1 MVLILGAGESGIG
14 AALLAKQ
21 KGISLF
27 VSDQNKIKSN
37 YKQELI
43 DHDIDFEECSHEIAR
58 TLSPDIIIK
67 SPGIP
72 DNIELLR
79 HLVRDETELIS
90 EIEFA
95 YRYCKGRI
103 IGITGSNGKT
113 TTTNLCH
120 HIIAS
125 TYPKTVKA
133 GNVGYSFARAV
144 AENKYENFVLE
155 LSSFQLDGIVHFK
168 PNTGIILNVTPDH
181 LDRYENNFQLYLHSK
196 FKIAMNQT
204 ESETLIVYGKDP
216 AISSYLNSNSISSR
230 LISIQP
236 EIDSTGRLHINDRL
250 VLDRTDIPLK
260 GIHNYINTACALL
273 AAELENISMD
283 KAIEALK
290 TFKNDPHRLEWIA
303 TINGIEFIN
312 DSKATNVDSVYWA
325 LKAME
330 KPIVWI
336 AGGQD
341 KGNDYSSVMEAVKQK
356 VKALVCMGVKNEK
369 LLQTFSEIVP
379 VCVDTHNISDAVE
392 HAFKL
397 ASEGDVVLLSPAC
410 ASFDLFMN
418 YEDRGNQ
425 FRAKITE
432 LKINQY

>member
-1 MVLILGAGESGIG
+1 MVLILGAGESGVG
-14 AALLAKQ
+14 AALLARQ
-21 KGISLF
+21 KGLSLF
-27 VSDQNKIKSN
+27 VSDQNLIKSE

-43 DHDIDFEECSHEIAR
+43 DHEIDFEEGSHEIAR
-58 TLSPDIIIK
+58 SLSPDIIIK

-72 DNIELLR
+72 DNIELIR
-79 HLVRDETELIS
+79 HLMREGTELIS

-113 TTTNLCH
+113 TTTNLCY
-120 HIIAS
+120 HIVAS
-125 TYPKTVKA
+125 RYPNTIKA

-144 AENKYENFVLE
+144 AEEKYDHYVLE

-168 PNTGIILNVTPDH
+168 PNTGVILNVTPDH
-181 LDRYENNFQLYLHSK
+181 LDRYQNDFQLYLNSK
-196 FKIAMNQT
+196 FNIARNQT
-204 ESETLIVYGKDP
+204 DSDTLIVYGKDP
-216 AISSYLNSNSISSR
+216 AINSYLNSNAINSR
-230 LISIQP
+230 LISISP
-236 EIDSTGRLHINDRL
+236 EIDSNGQLHINDRL
-250 VLDRTDIPLK
+250 VLDRNDIPLK
-260 GIHNYINTACALL
+260 GLHNYINVACALI
-273 AAELENISMD
+273 AAELENVSGD
-283 KAIEALK
+283 SAREALK

-325 LKAME
+325 LEAMD

-341 KGNDYSSVMEAVKQK
+341 KGNDYSGILPSVRKK
-356 VKALVCMGVKNEK
+356 VKALVCMGVNNEK
-369 LLQTFSEIVP
+369 LLQTFSEMVP
-379 VCVDTHNISDAVE
+379 RCVDTHSISDAVE
-392 HAFKL
+392 QAFNL
-397 ASEGDVVLLSPAC
+397 AGDGDVVLLSPAC
-410 ASFDLFMN
+410 ASFDLFKN

-432 LKINQY
+432 LKINQF